1 MKKNDGILEYKD
13 SSFLQLSISWFDME
27 FIEFIDSIGISR
39 ETVIVSSHMKKESET
54 SIINLNETD
63 LESSA
68 MQDKIN
74 YIKLVLVSGHFGEFD
89 RKKAKKNIE
98 IVVNCI
104 NAKGSVLNV
113 VKL

>member
-39 ETVIVSSHMKKESET
+39 ETVIVSS
-54 SIINLNETD
+54 
-63 LESSA
+63 
-68 MQDKIN
+68 
-74 YIKLVLVSGHFGEFD
+74 
-89 RKKAKKNIE
+89 KKAKKNIE